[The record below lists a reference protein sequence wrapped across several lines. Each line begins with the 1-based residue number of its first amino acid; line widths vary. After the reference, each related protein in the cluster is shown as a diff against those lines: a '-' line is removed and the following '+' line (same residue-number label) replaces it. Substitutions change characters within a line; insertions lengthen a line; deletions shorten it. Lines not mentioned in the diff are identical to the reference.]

1 VAVFGR
7 QDDLYASLN
16 AAKTCYREMKTA
28 LLKDSGMRFCF
39 GRQPF
44 ILVLVMTGF
53 LPADLFAAKPEL
65 SYLHPAGAQRGT
77 SISVEAAG
85 KNASWPPQVWT
96 DRAGITVEPEKDKG
110 KLKISVDS
118 NAIPGVYWVR
128 LYNDEGVSPL
138 RPFVVG
144 TLSELNEKEP
154 NNDYRKPQLIET
166 TTVIVNG
173 QINGSGDVDTFAVKL
188 AAGQTLV
195 ASMAANEVLGSPMDA
210 ILEVTSPNGF
220 RLAFNHDTYNLDP
233 QIVFT
238 APQAGTFLVRA
249 FAFPSKPNQS
259 IRFSAAAS
267 YVYRLTLTTA
277 AFVDHA
283 FPLAASQDNPTEIE
297 LRGWNIPQPVRFYT
311 VPSSSTPQDVA
322 PLFHPELGNTAM
334 IKTVSHPV
342 TVESAV
348 NDSAHP
354 QPIKLP
360 MTISGSISAER
371 DEDWY
376 QFMAKKGQKI
386 EFRAESWAL
395 GFPLDPLIR
404 LVDAKG
410 KRLAQVDD
418 INRSQRDAVLT
429 HTIPADGEYRLM
441 IRDLNRD
448 GGFRYVYRLSG
459 VIPQADFNLK
469 IAADAFTLTPGTP
482 LEIPVTVARLHGFG
496 GEISITAVDLPAGVT
511 ATTVTSQ
518 KKGDTAKSIKL
529 QLTSAAGPVSGPIRI
544 VGTVAGETPLSHTAE
559 SPITGLTATTPSPW
573 LTVLKPAAAK

>member
-1 VAVFGR
+1 M
-7 QDDLYASLN
+7 N
-16 AAKTCYREMKTA
+16 IA
-28 LLKDSGMRFCF
+28 LLKDSGMRLCF
-39 GRQPF
+39 WRQSF
-44 ILVLVMTGF
+44 ILVLFLTG
-53 LPADLFAAKPEL
+53 LTAADLFAAKPEL

-77 SISVEAAG
+77 TVSVEAAG
-85 KNASWPPQVWT
+85 KNASWPPKVLT

-110 KLKISVDS
+110 KLKITVDS
-118 NAIPGVYWVR
+118 DAVPGVYWVR
-128 LYNDEGVSPL
+128 LHNDEGASPL

-144 TLSELNEKEP
+144 TLPEMNEKEP
-154 NNDYRKPQLIET
+154 NNDYREPQLLET
-166 TTVIVNG
+166 STVIVNG
-173 QINGSGDVDTFAVKL
+173 RINGSSDVDTFAVKL

-233 QIVFT
+233 QVVFT
-238 APQAGTFLVRA
+238 AQEAGTYLVRS

-259 IRFSAAAS
+259 ISFSASAS

-283 FPLAASQDNPTEIE
+283 FPLAASQNHPTEIE

-311 VPSSSTPQDVA
+311 VPSSSSLQDVA
-322 PLFHPELGNTAM
+322 PLFHPELGNTAL
-334 IKTVSHPV
+334 IKTVPHAV

-348 NDSAHP
+348 NDAQHP

-360 MTISGSISAER
+360 MTISGSISEER

-376 QFMAKKGQKI
+376 QFTAKKGQRV

-404 LVDAKG
+404 LTDAAG

-418 INRSQRDAVLT
+418 INRSQRDAVLA
-429 HTIPADGEYRLM
+429 HTIPADGDYRLM

-448 GGFRYVYRLSG
+448 GGFRYVYRLTG
-459 VIPQADFNLK
+459 ILPQADFNLK
-469 IAADAFTLTPGTP
+469 LAADAFTLTPGTA
-482 LEIPVTVARLHGFG
+482 LEIPVTVGRLHGYG

-511 ATTVTSQ
+511 ATTVVSK
-518 KKGDTAKSIKL
+518 KKGDTAKSVKL
-529 QLTSAAGPVSGPIRI
+529 QLTSDAGPVSGPIRI
-544 VGTVAGETPLSHTAE
+544 VGTVAGETPLSRTAE
-559 SPITGLTATTPSPW
+559 ATITGFTATTAAPW
-573 LTVLKPAAAK
+573 LTVLKPAETK